1 MKKGKT
7 VGSPLFL
14 LKFLEL
20 SKPFFKK
27 DFGALKARRGTIT
40 PFPLEAFGIDKTFFQ
55 KGFWRVEGR
64 KRNDHLFS
72 F

>member
-27 DFGALKARRGTIT
+27 DFGALKAGSETIIS
-40 PFPLEAFGIDKTFFQ
+40 FPLEAFGIVKTFFS
-55 KGFWRVEGR
+55 
-64 KRNDHLFS
+64 KRILVR
-72 F
+72 